1 MLVRADVNNS
11 SRPAAAIEPVTPAV
25 SATDARQALYQRL
38 LQIGIGKQVMSE
50 VLSQL
55 DNGHFLVRIDGTPA
69 RTAMPDGTRVGD
81 KQPLVLVAREPRPTF
96 LLASSPGSAPTSL
109 SNTGRL
115 IDHILQAAQQG
126 GTAPATQAK
135 IPLLP
140 HAAAMD
146 ASRLADALHESV
158 EFSGVFYES
167 HVQQWASGTR
177 ALAELYREPQSSL
190 PPLLTQQELATGP
203 NSTSTGLPPMQ
214 QPTEHLPGLQAAV
227 QGQLHAQA
235 NTDVDIIMTAQA
247 SALPAMEPEAA
258 KLINIQ
264 LNVFEQ
270 QRIQWRGELWPGQK
284 IQWDIEQDRKGE
296 AGQDS
301 KNKASAEPSWTST
314 VKFHLPALGDIAATI
329 HLTGDRIRVD
339 IDASDSATV
348 DALRAKSAMLA
359 DALAAAGSTL
369 EALLIRTDDQS

>member
-11 SRPAAAIEPVTPAV
+11 SRPAAAIEPVTPAF

-38 LQIGIGKQVMSE
+38 LQIDIGKQVMSE

-55 DNGHFLVRIDGTPA
+55 DDGHFLVRIDGTPA
-69 RTAMPDGTRVGD
+69 RMAMPDGTRVGD

-96 LLASSPGSAPTSL
+96 LLASFSGSAPTSL

-126 GTAPATQAK
+126 GTAPAIQAK
-135 IPLLP
+135 SPLLP

-146 ASRLADALHESV
+146 ASRLADTLHESL

-177 ALAELYREPQSSL
+177 SLAELHREPQSGL
-190 PPLLTQQELATGP
+190 PPLLAQQEVASDP
-203 NSTSTGLPPMQ
+203 SSRPTGLPPMQ
-214 QPTEHLPGLQAAV
+214 QPAERLPGLPAAG
-227 QGQLHAQA
+227 QEQLHAQA
-235 NTDVDIIMTAQA
+235 NTDVDIIITGQG
-247 SALPAMEPEAA
+247 STLPVMEPEAA
-258 KLINIQ
+258 KLIGIQ
-264 LNVFEQ
+264 LNVLEQ
-270 QRIQWRGELWPGQK
+270 QRTQWQGELWPGQK

-301 KNKASAEPSWTST
+301 KNKVSTEPSWTST
-314 VKFHLPALGDIAATI
+314 VKFYLPALGDIAATI
-329 HLTGDRIRVD
+329 HLTGDRVRVD
-339 IDASDSATV
+339 IDANDSATV

-369 EALLIRTDDQS
+369 ESLLIRTDGQS